1 MGLYIFIQLLDA
13 ELNRKIS
20 NDHVNK
26 IRKEMINDY
35 KNNGE
40 FIFYEPVH
48 LTIKTDN
55 LFYIID
61 GQHRLLAYHK
71 LYKKNKYP
79 IQHIPCVIWFPK
91 TENEFIEIFDKINS
105 RTLLDKTKLFNY
117 KMNEIIV
124 WLDETYGKNECI
136 W

>member
-1 MGLYIFIQLLDA
+1 MGLYIFIHLLDA

-48 LTIKTDN
+48 LAIKTDN
-55 LFYIID
+55 VFYIID
-61 GQHRLLAYHK
+61 GQHRLL
-71 LYKKNKYP
+71 
-79 IQHIPCVIWFPK
+79 
-91 TENEFIEIFDKINS
+91 
-105 RTLLDKTKLFNY
+105 
-117 KMNEIIV
+117 
-124 WLDETYGKNECI
+124 
-136 W
+136 